1 MSPSLHTIAIVLIL
15 GTTTCAHGAELP
27 IFDAHIHY
35 NQDAWEV
42 VPPKEAIALLR
53 KAGMVR
59 ALVSSSS
66 DDGTQKLYAEA
77 PDLIIPELRPYRT
90 SGEISSWVHDESII
104 VHVKDRLKKYKY
116 VALGEF
122 HVSGAKA
129 DLLVV
134 RLIVQLAKQHGLML
148 HAHSDADAVERM
160 VRQDPEARILWAHAG
175 YEQPPRVR
183 EMLHRYK
190 NLWVELS
197 SRPDIAPKGHVEA
210 EWRELF
216 LEFPDRFMVGT
227 DTFTTERWNVVGS
240 NASSVRKW
248 LAELPVEV
256 AEHIAHKN
264 GESLLTAGFSTRR

>member
-1 MSPSLHTIAIVLIL
+1 MFPSPHTIAIVLIL
-15 GTTTCAHGAELP
+15 GTTTCARGAELP

-53 KAGMVR
+53 KAGLVR

-90 SGEISSWVHDESII
+90 SGETSTWVRDESII
-104 VHVKDRLKKYKY
+104 VHVEERLKKYKY

-129 DLLVV
+129 DLPVV
-134 RLIVQLAKQHGLML
+134 RRIVQLAKQHGLML

-160 VRQDPEARILWAHAG
+160 FRQDPEARIIWAHAG
-175 YEQPPRVR
+175 FEKPPRVR
-183 EMLHRYK
+183 ETMRRYK

-197 SRPDIAPKGHVEA
+197 SRGDVAPNDHVAA
-210 EWRELF
+210 EWLEMF

-227 DTFTTERWNVVGS
+227 DTFTTERWNTVGS

-256 AEHIAHKN
+256 AEHIAYKN
-264 GESLLTAGFSTRR
+264 GESVLTAGFSERR